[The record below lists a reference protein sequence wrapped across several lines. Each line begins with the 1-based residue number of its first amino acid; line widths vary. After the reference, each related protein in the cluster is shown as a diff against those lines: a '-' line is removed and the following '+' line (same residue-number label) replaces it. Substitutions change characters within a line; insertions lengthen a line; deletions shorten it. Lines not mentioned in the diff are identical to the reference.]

1 MYLVERDFP
10 CEFQICQVFINIEE
24 DDVRL
29 LLYPVITMQFR
40 FIVFFFVGE
49 ITNSYFDI
57 AEFSLKVVTGFKSGF
72 CLLCCFKYFE
82 AAATSTNFLLSLPL
96 FFPPINGCILNPF
109 FIVTD
114 SVNFTTKLAS
124 SRKVKRRWQS
134 REDRGV
140 ERERA
145 VVFVPSDGGV
155 YLSGSESEGP
165 DWSIGWVEPHG
176 PNFRSDDEIDDGF
189 AVLVPCYRPGCKELV
204 EASTGQL
211 LSAINN
217 LPKESSSVPLLPG
230 ARLSSILISVERG
243 KELYEMALFSSEFL
257 KHQTAPI

>member
-1 MYLVERDFP
+1 MAASLTR
-10 CEFQICQVFINIEE
+10 
-24 DDVRL
+24 
-29 LLYPVITMQFR
+29 
-40 FIVFFFVGE
+40 
-49 ITNSYFDI
+49 
-57 AEFSLKVVTGFKSGF
+57 FSLWLWGSKEKEPVS
-72 CLLCCFKYFE
+72 
-82 AAATSTNFLLSLPL
+82 N
-96 FFPPINGCILNPF
+96 
-109 FIVTD
+109 
-114 SVNFTTKLAS
+114 AS

-217 LPKESSSVPLLPG
+217 LPKESSSGGYRSLG
-230 ARLSSILISVERG
+230 DSILVISRVC
-243 KELYEMALFSSEFL
+243 
-257 KHQTAPI
+257 